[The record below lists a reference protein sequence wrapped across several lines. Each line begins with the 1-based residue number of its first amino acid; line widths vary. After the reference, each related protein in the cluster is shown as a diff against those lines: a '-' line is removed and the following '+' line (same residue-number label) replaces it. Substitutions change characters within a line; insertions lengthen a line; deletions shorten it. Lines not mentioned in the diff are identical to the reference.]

1 MLLIEL
7 LNPKT
12 LSQKLYLVG
21 YLLFVLFI
29 LFNTILPWKGRDFPN
44 KADILYSEGTIN
56 YDYQQDG
63 RSKRLLLV
71 LDNVNNTSA
80 HDKKTKII
88 QKKIKYLVAA
98 ILLILLPVHQCVLVK
113 NI

>member
-56 YDYQQDG
+56 YNYQQDG
-63 RSKRLLLV
+63 RFKRLLLV
-71 LDNVNNTSA
+71 LDNVNNT
-80 HDKKTKII
+80 
-88 QKKIKYLVAA
+88 KKIKYLVAA

>member
-44 KADILYSEGTIN
+44 ETDILYSVGTIN
-56 YDYQQDG
+56 YNYQQDG

-71 LDNVNNTSA
+71 LDSVNNT
-80 HDKKTKII
+80 
-88 QKKIKYLVAA
+88 KKIKYLVAA